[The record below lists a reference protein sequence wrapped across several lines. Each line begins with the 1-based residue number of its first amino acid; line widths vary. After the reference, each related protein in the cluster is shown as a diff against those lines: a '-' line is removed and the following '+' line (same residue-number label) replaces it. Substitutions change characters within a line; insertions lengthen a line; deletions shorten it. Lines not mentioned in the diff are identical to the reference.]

1 MSLQG
6 KQSPNSINLLASL
19 MQSTGLNI
27 NSSTAGYIGSS
38 TAESNYTAGT
48 MVSGTVLD
56 KLSQAIALAY
66 PVIDAVSGSSI
77 SQAVYTSLIS
87 IGSSTIPAL
96 GNSPAS
102 TYTVSYTNSL
112 SRYGFLR
119 TIALQAYNEFVF
131 GTGSYSDFCSSFL
144 TASGYKSA
152 NNSVIA
158 SLYNANNYLAGVY
171 SNMNDLMTADITGVN
186 QSTVYWGQ
194 DLIKSGRAINLAT
207 IKDFGLPSNLLRT
220 LKANNA
226 LTEPVNIALIYS
238 GLSTTE
244 ITGILNLTITP
255 TIDQERK
262 IYGAFTVV
270 VNNDLA
276 DVCTCL
282 NTQTFGLVSLADLLN
297 PVQLFP
303 NSYNSL
309 TTVRYNTT
317 MSSTNSKIYY
327 PIYVNGTVN
336 MQLSTFGFGSNLTQI
351 LPDDIAIACGAFSTA
366 MLQIKNIQNVE
377 IQKFSQVVTNL
388 EVTTGLTVNGTST
401 PVNNALA
408 TAAYNTVALGGGPYG
423 TYTMADFFGA
433 MSGVGYNLAR
443 IQQLITQLQSSTL
456 TTIYNNMYTEMGTS
470 SDHNSAMTTY
480 IAQANAEILAIYNAN
495 TAAATE
501 LNTLWIAVGT
511 ALTKESTIRAT
522 ALSSSATSG
531 IQTIYSFID
540 SMTGYAVDTEPL
552 QSVQVLE
559 AIANTSTIG
568 GQALIALLREIRN
581 AQRLGLAGL
590 ELDNNISNQ
599 LPVTSGNG
607 LGIPKVTGAAQTPG
621 SFAGSPETNL
631 IPQNLDIFNISTA
644 IKPSTVAPNQA
655 LQDVID
661 CYCDCWDNL

>member
-27 NSSTAGYIGSS
+27 NSDVTAY
-38 TAESNYTAGT
+38 AGT
-48 MVSGTVLD
+48 STDNATYTPGTLVNNTVLD
-56 KLSQAIALAY
+56 KLTDTYNL
-66 PVIDAVSGSSI
+66 
-77 SQAVYTSLIS
+77 VYTVDLSKLNTTNKAAFFAM
-87 IGSSTIPAL
+87 GSTTIPAL
-96 GNSPAS
+96 GNSPPS
-102 TYTVSYTNSL
+102 TYTGSWGYTQAVSQW
-112 SRYGFLR
+112 GFAR
-119 TIALQAYNEFVF
+119 MPALQAYNEFVF
-131 GTGSYSDFCSSFL
+131 GTGTYSDFCSSFL
-144 TASGYKSA
+144 TAYGYKSA
-152 NNSVIA
+152 NNSTIA
-158 SLYNANNYLAGVY
+158 SLYNGVNYLQGIY

-194 DLIKSGRAINLAT
+194 DLILSGRAINLAT
-207 IKDFGLPSNLLRT
+207 IKDFGFPSNLLKT

-244 ITGILNLTITP
+244 INGILNLTVTP
-255 TIDQERK
+255 SIDQERK

-270 VNNDLA
+270 ANNDLK

-282 NTQTFGLVSLADLLN
+282 NTQTTGLDSLADLLN
-297 PVQLFP
+297 PIKLFP
-303 NSYNSL
+303 KSYTSL

-317 MSSTNSKIYY
+317 SSSTNSKIYY
-327 PIYVNGTVN
+327 PIYVNGAVN
-336 MQLSTFGFGSNLTQI
+336 MQLSAFGIGDNLKQI
-351 LPDDIAIACGAFSTA
+351 LPEDIATACGSFSIA
-366 MLQIKNIQNVE
+366 MLQIKNIQNVD
-377 IQKFSQVVTNL
+377 IQKFSQAVTNL
-388 EVTTGLTVNGTST
+388 ETTTGLTVNGTST
-401 PVNNALA
+401 PVNNALITTSYNA
-408 TAAYNTVALGGGPYG
+408 TALGGGPYG

-456 TTIYNNMYTEMGTS
+456 TTIYSNMYTEMLLTS
-470 SDHNSAMTTY
+470 NHDSAMATY
-480 IAQANAEILAIYNAN
+480 ISQANAEILAIYNAN

-501 LNTLWIAVGT
+501 LNTLWKAVGT
-511 ALTKESTIRAT
+511 ALTKESTIRAA
-522 ALSSSATSG
+522 ALSSSASSST
-531 IQTIYSFID
+531 QTIYSFID
-540 SMTGYAVDTEPL
+540 SMNAYAVDTEPL

-559 AIANTSTIG
+559 AIANISTIG

-644 IKPSTVAPNQA
+644 IKPSTVAPSTA